1 MDTSQNNIF
10 LSVVIPVYNEEKIL
24 SDSIL
29 KFDKFFSEKG
39 WTYEIIV
46 VNDGSLDKTKEIG
59 LNLEKIVKNFRLVSY
74 DKNQGKGNAVKVGML
89 EAKGQYGL
97 MADADNSTPIEEIN
111 GFLPFFKEGYDI
123 VIGSRAKGGRGENVK
138 LEQPFYRIMLA
149 KSANLIIRIMAVS
162 GISDTQC
169 GFKCFSSRSA
179 NIIFP
184 RLRIKRWGWDIE
196 ALAIAQR
203 KNLKIKE
210 TPVSWFNRAE
220 SRVRPI
226 KGAITTLI
234 ELMKIKWNIIVGKYK

>member
-1 MDTSQNNIF
+1 MNTNQNGVF
-10 LSVVIPVYNEEKIL
+10 LSMIVPVYNEEKML
-24 SDSIL
+24 SDSVL

-39 WTYEIIV
+39 YTYEIIV

-59 LNLEKIVKNFRLVSY
+59 LNLEKVVKNFRLVSY

-89 EAKGQYGL
+89 EAKGQFRL
-97 MADADNSTPIEEIN
+97 MADADNSTPIEEIDE
-111 GFLPFFKEGYDI
+111 FLPFFNEGYDI
-123 VIGSRAKGGRGENVK
+123 VIGSRAKGGRDENVK

-169 GFKCFSSRSA
+169 GFKCFSSKA
-179 NIIFP
+179 AEIIFP

-203 KNLKIKE
+203 KSLKIKE

-226 KGAITTLI
+226 KGAITTLM
-234 ELMKIKWNIIVGKYK
+234 ELIKIKWNIIIGRYK

>member
-1 MDTSQNNIF
+1 MDTNQNDIF
-10 LSVVIPVYNEEKIL
+10 LSMVIPMYNEEKIL
-24 SDSIL
+24 SESIL

-39 WTYEIIV
+39 YSYEIIAV
-46 VNDGSLDKTKEIG
+46 DDGSADKTKEIA
-59 LNLEKIVKNFRLVSY
+59 LNLEKMVKNFRLVSY
-74 DKNQGKGNAVKVGML
+74 EKNQGKGYAVKTGML
-89 EAKGQYGL
+89 AAKGQFRL
-97 MADADNSTPIEEIN
+97 MADADNSTPIEEID
-111 GFLPFFKEGYDI
+111 GFLPFFKEGFDV
-123 VIGSRAKGGRGENVK
+123 VIGSRVKGGRGENVK

-169 GFKCFSSRSA
+169 GFKCFTSKA
-179 NIIFP
+179 ADIIFP

-203 KNLKIKE
+203 KDLKIKE

-234 ELMKIKWNIIVGKYK
+234 ELMKIKWNIILGRYK